1 MEINEITKAVK
12 LQLKPK
18 RYAHTLRVAE
28 TAVKLAELYDVPK
41 EDAEIAGLL
50 HDYAKN
56 RPIAEL
62 EGFIKNSSLP
72 QDLLEYHHE
81 LWHGPVGSLLIEA
94 DLGITNINIQEA
106 VHYHTTGRAHMTQ
119 LELIIYVADY
129 IEPGRDFKG
138 LDEVREVAERDLLEA
153 AWMISRNSMQYLL
166 NRDVQIYP
174 DALHAYNDLT
184 KRFNGGN

>member
-1 MEINEITKAVK
+1 MKINEITEAVK

-28 TAVKLAELYDVPK
+28 TAVKLAELYDAPK

-62 EGFIKNSSLP
+62 ERFIKSSSLP

-81 LWHGPVGSLLIEA
+81 LWHGPVGSLVIET
-94 DLGITNINIQEA
+94 DLGIKNINIQEA
-106 VHYHTTGRAHMTQ
+106 VRYHTTGRANMSK

-129 IEPGRDFKG
+129 IEPGRNFKG
-138 LDEVREVAERDLLEA
+138 LAEVREVAERDLFKA
-153 AWMISRNSMQYLL
+153 AWMISRNSMRYLL
-166 NRDVQIYP
+166 GKDVQIYP
-174 DALHAYNDLT
+174 DALYVYNDLT
-184 KRFNGGN
+184 KRLNGGN